1 MNRIFISYR
10 SSDGKKDADRLCADL
25 SRLYGADQVFF
36 DKQDLRGGISW
47 RSAIMAALGS
57 KPVVLLLFT
66 PDLLGMQHP
75 EGGRRIDHDD
85 DPIRGE
91 VLTAQKH
98 GAVIVPLFTEG
109 TSAPAMAELPDAL
122 RFLKEAHALKLR
134 TEDWA
139 TDLDRIV
146 ADLRT
151 HGIQPLPGSHGGAPV
166 KRTLGQR
173 LQRGLMWVGGFFVS
187 LFVLGMLVSAF
198 EDDAPSDPAVDA
210 AASAQA
216 QAVLQALLSA
226 PPDPAA
232 NPARPPPPA
241 DVSGIW
247 WSIDQ
252 ANRRLRV
259 QLTVNAGQVELQTD
273 PFPVNW
279 YPAWEAYARSVRDQG
294 LVVKNVRF
302 VGNGVLSN
310 VMGLP
315 RIELPYQAF
324 TADGRGPLDTGSVV
338 LSASA
343 DGRELTGQ
351 LWSNG
356 EQAETPLRLVRR
368 P

>member
-1 MNRIFISYR
+1 
-10 SSDGKKDADRLCADL
+10 L
-25 SRLYGADQVFF
+25 
-36 DKQDLRGGISW
+36 
-47 RSAIMAALGS
+47 
-57 KPVVLLLFT
+57 
-66 PDLLGMQHP
+66 P
-75 EGGRRIDHDD
+75 E
-85 DPIRGE
+85 P
-91 VLTAQKH
+91 
-98 GAVIVPLFTEG
+98 
-109 TSAPAMAELPDAL
+109 L

-139 TDLDRIV
+139 TDLDKLV

-151 HGIQPLPGSHGGAPV
+151 HGIHPLKNPLDDLPPK
-166 KRTLGQR
+166 KRSFGQR
-173 LQRGLMWVGGFFVS
+173 VQRGLMWVGAFFVG
-187 LFVLGMLVSAF
+187 LFLLGLLVSAF
-198 EDDAPSDPAVDA
+198 EDSAPSDPVADA

-216 QAVLQALLSA
+216 QAALQAILSTA
-226 PPDPAA
+226 SNTAHP
-232 NPARPPPPA
+232 NPKMA

-247 WSIDQ
+247 WSIDE

-279 YPAWEAYARSVRDQG
+279 YPKWEAYARSVRDQG
-294 LVVKNVRF
+294 LVVKNVRY
-302 VGNGVLSN
+302 VGNGVLGN
-310 VMGLP
+310 VMGVP
-315 RIELPYQAF
+315 RIEIPHQAF

-338 LSASA
+338 LNASA

>member
-1 MNRIFISYR
+1 VNRIFISYR
-10 SSDGKKDADRLCADL
+10 ASDGKKDADRLCADL

-36 DKQDLRGGISW
+36 DKQDLRGGTSW

-75 EGGRRIDHDD
+75 EGGRRIDSDD

-91 VLTAQKH
+91 VLTAQQH
-98 GAVIVPLFTEG
+98 GAIIVPLFTEG
-109 TSAPAMAELPDAL
+109 MTVPTTAELPEPL

-139 TDLDRIV
+139 TDLDKLM

-151 HGIQPLPGSHGGAPV
+151 HGIHPLKNPLDDTAPK
-166 KRTLGQR
+166 KRSFGQR
-173 LQRGLMWVGGFFVS
+173 VQRGLMWVGAFFVG
-187 LFVLGMLVSAF
+187 LFLLGLLVSAF
-198 EDDAPSDPAVDA
+198 EDSAPSDPGADA
-210 AASAQA
+210 ATSVQA
-216 QAVLQALLSA
+216 QAALQNPIN
-226 PPDPAA
+226 PPM
-232 NPARPPPPA
+232 A

-247 WSIDQ
+247 WSIDE

-259 QLTVNAGQVELQTD
+259 QLTVNAAQVEMQTD
-273 PFPVNW
+273 PFPVGW
-279 YPAWEAYARSVRDQG
+279 YPEWEAYARSVRDQG
-294 LVVKNVRF
+294 LVVKNVRY
-302 VGNGVLSN
+302 VGRGALTN
-310 VMGLP
+310 VMGMP
-315 RIELPYQAF
+315 RIEMPFEAY
-324 TADGRGPLDTGSVV
+324 TGDGRGPLTTGSVV
-338 LSASA
+338 LNASA
-343 DGRELTGQ
+343 GGRELTGV

>member
-10 SSDGKKDADRLCADL
+10 ASDGKKDADRLCADL
-25 SRLYGADQVFF
+25 SRIYGADQVFF
-36 DKQDLRGGISW
+36 DKQDLRGGTSW

-66 PDLLGMQHP
+66 PDLLGMQAP
-75 EGGRRIDHDD
+75 RGGRRIDHDD

-91 VLTAQKH
+91 VLSAQQH

-109 TSAPAMAELPDAL
+109 MTVPTTAELPEPL

-139 TDLDRIV
+139 TDLDKLM

-151 HGIQPLPGSHGGAPV
+151 HGIHPLKNPLDDPASK
-166 KRTLGQR
+166 KRSFGQR
-173 LQRGLMWVGGFFVS
+173 MQRGLMWVGAFFVG
-187 LFVLGMLVSAF
+187 LFLLGVLVSAF
-198 EDDAPSDPAVDA
+198 EDSAPSDSVADA
-210 AASAQA
+210 ATSAQT
-216 QAVLQALLSA
+216 QAVLQNPIN
-226 PPDPAA
+226 PPM
-232 NPARPPPPA
+232 A

-259 QLTVNAGQVELQTD
+259 QLTVNAAQVELQTD
-273 PFPVNW
+273 PFPVGW

-294 LVVKNVRF
+294 LVVKNVRY
-302 VGNGVLSN
+302 VGRGALTN

-315 RIELPYQAF
+315 RIEMPFEAY
-324 TADGRGPLDTGSVV
+324 TADGRGPLTTGSVV
-338 LSASA
+338 LNASA
-343 DGRELTGQ
+343 DGRELTGV

>member
-10 SSDGKKDADRLCADL
+10 ASDGKKDADRLCADL

-36 DKQDLRGGISW
+36 DKQDLRGGLSW
-47 RSAIMAALGS
+47 RSAIMAALGR

-75 EGGRRIDHDD
+75 DGRRRIDHDD

-91 VLTAQKH
+91 VLTARQH
-98 GAVIVPLFTEG
+98 GAVIVPLLTEG
-109 TSAPAMAELPDAL
+109 MPMPAASELPEPL

-139 TDLDRIV
+139 TDLDKIV
-146 ADLRT
+146 ADLRN
-151 HGIQPLPGSHGGAPV
+151 HGIEPLPGVPGGNPTPR
-166 KRTLGQR
+166 RTIGQR
-173 LQRGLMWVGGFFVS
+173 VQRGLMWVGAFFVG
-187 LFVLGMLVSAF
+187 LFLLGLLVSAF
-198 EDDAPSDPAVDA
+198 EDDAPVSDA
-210 AASAQA
+210 ATGAEVQAALQGILAHPSNSAT
-216 QAVLQALLSA
+216 
-226 PPDPAA
+226 PP
-232 NPARPPPPA
+232 RTA

-279 YPAWEAYARSVRDQG
+279 YPKWEAYARSVRDQG
-294 LVVKNVRF
+294 LVVKNVRY
-302 VGNGVLSN
+302 VGKGALSN
-310 VMGLP
+310 VMGVP
-315 RIELPYQAF
+315 RIEIPYQAF
-324 TADGRGPLDTGSVV
+324 SADGRGPLDTGSVV
-338 LSASA
+338 LNAST

>member
-36 DKQDLRGGISW
+36 DKQDLRGGTSW
-47 RSAIMAALGS
+47 RSAIMETLGS

-75 EGGRRIDHDD
+75 EGGRRIDHED

-91 VLTAQKH
+91 VLTARQH
-98 GAVIVPLFTEG
+98 GAIIVPLFTEG
-109 TSAPAMAELPDAL
+109 MTVPSSAELPEPL

-139 TDLDRIV
+139 NDLERLVD
-146 ADLRT
+146 DLRT
-151 HGIQPLPGSHGGAPV
+151 HRIHPLKNQIEPRRSF
-166 KRTLGQR
+166 GQR
-173 LQRGLMWVGGFFVS
+173 VQRSLMWVGAVFVG
-187 LFVLGMLVSAF
+187 LFVLGLLVQGF
-198 EDDAPSDPAVDA
+198 EDSETEAEAHNGNGWQNLASGGGGAVA
-210 AASAQA
+210 
-216 QAVLQALLSA
+216 
-226 PPDPAA
+226 
-232 NPARPPPPA
+232 PPA
-241 DVSGIW
+241 DISGIW

-259 QLTVNAGQVELQTD
+259 QLMVTGGQVQLQTD
-273 PFPVNW
+273 AFPVEW
-279 YPAWEAYARSVRDQG
+279 YPEWVAYARSVRGQG
-294 LVVKNVRF
+294 LVVKDVRY
-302 VGNGVLSN
+302 VGQGALTHMMGV
-310 VMGLP
+310 P

-338 LSASA
+338 LQASA
-343 DGRELTGQ
+343 DGRELRGQ

>member
-25 SRLYGADQVFF
+25 SRLYGPDQVFF
-36 DKQDLRGGISW
+36 DKQDLRGGTSW

-75 EGGRRIDHDD
+75 EGGRRIDRED

-109 TSAPAMAELPDAL
+109 TSAPAMAELPEPL

-139 TDLDRIV
+139 TDLDKIV
-146 ADLRT
+146 ADLRS
-151 HGIQPLPGSHGGAPV
+151 HGIKPLPGTHGGTEV

-173 LQRGLMWVGGFFVS
+173 MQRGLMWVGGFFVS

-210 AASAQA
+210 AAGAQVHAALQSVLSAQPSNA
-216 QAVLQALLSA
+216 RIN
-226 PPDPAA
+226 PPM
-232 NPARPPPPA
+232 A

-247 WSIDQ
+247 WSIDE

-259 QLTVNAGQVELQTD
+259 LLTVNAGQVELQTD

-279 YPAWEAYARSVRDQG
+279 YPEWEAYARSVRDQG

-310 VMGLP
+310 VMGVP
-315 RIELPYQAF
+315 RIEMPYQAY

-356 EQAETPLRLVRR
+356 EQANTPLRLVRR

>member
-36 DKQDLRGGISW
+36 DKQDLRGGTSW

-75 EGGRRIDHDD
+75 EGGRRIDNED

-91 VLTAQKH
+91 VLSAREH

-109 TSAPAMAELPDAL
+109 MTVPTSAELPEPL

-139 TDLDRIV
+139 TDLDKLM

-151 HGIQPLPGSHGGAPV
+151 HGIHPLKNPLDDTTPK
-166 KRTLGQR
+166 KRSFGQR
-173 LQRGLMWVGGFFVS
+173 MQRGLMWVGAFFVG
-187 LFVLGMLVSAF
+187 LFLLGVLVSAF
-198 EDDAPSDPAVDA
+198 EDEAPAADATTGAEV
-210 AASAQA
+210 
-216 QAVLQALLSA
+216 QAVLQGILAQQPNST
-226 PPDPAA
+226 PS
-232 NPARPPPPA
+232 RTA

-259 QLTVNAGQVELQTD
+259 QLTVNAGEVELQTD

-279 YPAWEAYARSVRDQG
+279 YPEWEAYARSVRGQG
-294 LVVKNVRF
+294 LVVKNVRY
-302 VGNGVLSN
+302 VGKGALSN
-310 VMGLP
+310 VMGVP

-338 LSASA
+338 LNASA

-356 EQAETPLRLVRR
+356 EQANTPLRLVRR